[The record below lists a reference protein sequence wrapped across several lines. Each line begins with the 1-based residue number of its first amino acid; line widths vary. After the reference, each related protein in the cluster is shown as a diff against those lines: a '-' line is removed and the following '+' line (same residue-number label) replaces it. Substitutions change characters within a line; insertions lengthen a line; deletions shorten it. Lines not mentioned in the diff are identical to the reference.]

1 MTTSVSRIL
10 AFTISVSALPAQ
22 APLQFEVASIKPNIS
37 TDPVRVG
44 PQMFPGGRIGAL
56 KVSANNLIQTAYGVR
71 AYQISGDPE
80 WARSEF
86 YNIEGKIAMDR
97 KLTYEEAAPAWQAL
111 LADRFQL
118 QFHRETRDIPA
129 YALVVAKNG
138 PKMNPSGPDDT
149 SQTTLPSPSAPTRR
163 LVSAKITM
171 ARLALILAVQ
181 AGRPVIDKTGL
192 DGNYSITLEWA
203 ADESTAGAEPDAPAL
218 VTAIQEQLGL
228 RLDPRKLPMEV
239 LVVDH
244 VDRPSEN

>member
-1 MTTSVSRIL
+1 MTTTVSRLI
-10 AFTISVSALPAQ
+10 AFTITISTLLAQ
-22 APLQFEVASIKPNIS
+22 APLQFEVAYIKRNIS
-37 TDPVRVG
+37 TAPVRVG
-44 PQMFPGGRIGAL
+44 PQMFAGGRVVAL
-56 KVSANNLIQTAYGVR
+56 KVTVNNLMQTAYGVR
-71 AYQISGDPE
+71 AYQVSGDPE

-86 YNIEGKIAMDR
+86 YNIEGRIAVDR

-118 QFHRETRDIPA
+118 KLHRETRDIPA

-138 PKMNPSGPDDT
+138 PKMKQSGPDDT

-163 LVSAKITM
+163 LVSEKITM
-171 ARLALILAVQ
+171 ARLALILAAQ

-203 ADESTAGAEPDAPAL
+203 ADDGTADAKPDAPAL

-228 RLDPRKLPMEV
+228 RLYPQKLPMEV

-244 VDRPSEN
+244 LESPSEN